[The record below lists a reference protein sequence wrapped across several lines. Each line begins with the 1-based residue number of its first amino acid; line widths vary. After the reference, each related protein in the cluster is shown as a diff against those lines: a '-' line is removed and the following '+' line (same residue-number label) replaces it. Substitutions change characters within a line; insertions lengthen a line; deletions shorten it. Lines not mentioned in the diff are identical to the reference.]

1 MATPHDPAQISLFEL
16 HDIGSRG
23 GSCFTC
29 QERRDINTMTKIDH
43 HHHHH
48 SISSFFSSTLLSI
61 RSSSRQLKNLTM
73 SVEQHLKAST
83 KRHHEQESDESLS
96 ASPKRRRFQY
106 DSTSSKENHGPERK
120 NKRQLSTLK
129 RNVTERMRRANLANG
144 FAALDAELP
153 HSDTSRTRLVILK
166 DATEYIRELK
176 DEWKKTMEID
186 QAPMISDEDKDMYQQ
201 HAKLFHH
208 PI

>member
-1 MATPHDPAQISLFEL
+1 MP
-16 HDIGSRG
+16 G
-23 GSCFTC
+23 
-29 QERRDINTMTKIDH
+29 TKGYKYDDKNRP
-43 HHHHH
+43 
-48 SISSFFSSTLLSI
+48 SSSSFNIIIFLIHSSFNSFVFSSTEKSQHVRYTHLNTLHIIDFSPSY
-61 RSSSRQLKNLTM
+61 R

-83 KRHHEQESDESLS
+83 KRHHEHESDESLS
-96 ASPKRRRFQY
+96 ASPKRRRFQH

-186 QAPMISDEDKDMYQQ
+186 QAPMISDEDKDM
-201 HAKLFHH
+201 
-208 PI
+208 